1 MTTKAY
7 KSLYTGASYPINASS
22 GKNKGNEL
30 IGNVSDPDKVEVG
43 GLDSTVKPEDKPEE
57 PVKKADELDDILV
70 KYTDQI
76 NMTDEEIAE
85 LKKNSEGSR

>member
-7 KSLYTGASYPINASS
+7 KSLYTCASYPINASS